1 MLKLKAVRPEWVT
14 LCASAFFL
22 AGFNFVLWQHLF
34 AITSADAKGIAMRVA
49 FGVMI
54 FAAFN
59 IVLTFLAFRRVLK
72 PVLMLL
78 FLISAGVAYFM
89 SQYGVLIDA
98 GMLRNFAETNV
109 TEVRDLLSLK
119 LLAYIV
125 FLGVVPSWLLWKVP
139 VDYRR
144 WHRELFSKVIVSFAS
159 VAVIG
164 GVALANY
171 QGLSSLFRNH
181 HELRLMLV
189 PSNYIGAAAGYL
201 REQVASAQQPFVKI
215 GEDAQRDV
223 ALQNHPRKSLTVLVV
238 GESAR
243 AENFG
248 ILGYD
253 RDTTPTLDKEAGL
266 IAFTDVHSCG
276 TETAVSVP
284 CMFSNMGRK
293 NYDASKAKNEEG
305 LLDVLKR
312 AGIDVIWRDN
322 QSGCKDTCNRVT
334 VQDVSNL
341 KDPTLCA
348 NSECRDEILLQG
360 LQGFIDHLDKDTVL
374 VLHQMGSHGPEYF
387 KRYPKEYEHFTPV
400 CESNALNNCSRES
413 IVNGYD
419 NTLVYTDHVLSSL
432 IDVLRSNQD
441 KVDTAMLYLSDHGES
456 LGEYNLFLHG
466 TPYMLAPEQQK
477 HVAMLAW
484 FSDSYQKSYSVDTH
498 CLQMSRDKPLSQDN
512 LFHSMLGL
520 LEVHSSVYQQDLD
533 MFAGCRGAVID
544 GVLAKE

>member
-1 MLKLKAVRPEWVT
+1 MFKLKAVRPEWVT
-14 LCASAFFL
+14 LFASAFFL
-22 AGFNFVLWQHLF
+22 TGFNFVLWQHLF
-34 AITSADAKGIAMRVA
+34 DITAADGKGIAMRIA

-54 FAAFN
+54 FAAYN
-59 IVLTFLAFRRVLK
+59 IVLTLLAFRPVLK
-72 PVLMLL
+72 PVLTLL
-78 FLISAGVAYFM
+78 FMVSAGVAYFM
-89 SQYGVLIDA
+89 SQYGVMIDA
-98 GMLRNFAETNV
+98 GMFRNFAETNA
-109 TEVRDLLSLK
+109 TEVRDLMSLK

-125 FLGVVPSWLLWKVP
+125 FLGVLPSWLLWKVP
-139 VDYRR
+139 VNYRR
-144 WHRELFSKVIVSFAS
+144 WHRELLSKVVVSVAS

-181 HELRLMLV
+181 HEIRLMLV
-189 PSNYIGAAAGYL
+189 PSNYIGASAGYL
-201 REQVASAQQPFVKI
+201 REQVASAQQPFVTI
-215 GEDAQRDV
+215 GEDAQRNTAV
-223 ALQNHPRKSLTVLVV
+223 QNHPRKSLTVLVV

-253 RDTTPTLDKEAGL
+253 RDTTPKLDKEAGL

-293 NYDASKAKNEEG
+293 DYDASKAKNEEG

-322 QSGCKDTCNRVT
+322 QSGCKGTCDRVT
-334 VQDVSNL
+334 LQDVSNL
-341 KDPTLCA
+341 KDPALCA

-360 LQGFIDHLDKDTVL
+360 LQSFIDHLDKDTVL

-387 KRYPKEYEHFTPV
+387 KRYPKEYERFTPV

-520 LEVHSSVYQQDLD
+520 LEVQSKVYQPDLD

-544 GVLAKE
+544 GVLAKD

>member
-14 LCASAFFL
+14 LFASAFL
-22 AGFNFVLWQHLF
+22 LIGFNFVLWQHLLE
-34 AITSADAKGIAMRVA
+34 ITAANGIAMGIA

-54 FAAFN
+54 FAAYN
-59 IVLTFLAFRRVLK
+59 IVLTFLAFRPVLK
-72 PVLMLL
+72 PVLTAL

-89 SQYGVLIDA
+89 SQYGVMIDA
-98 GMLRNFAETNV
+98 GMFRNFAETNA

-119 LLAYIV
+119 LFAYLL
-125 FLGVVPSWLLWKVP
+125 FLGVLPSWLLWKLP

-144 WHRELFSKVIVSFAS
+144 WHRELLSKVVVCAASF
-159 VAVIG
+159 AVIG

-189 PSNYIGAAAGYL
+189 PSNYIGASAGYL
-201 REQVASAQQPFVKI
+201 REQVVSARQPFIKI
-215 GEDAQRDV
+215 GEDAQRNP
-223 ALQNHPRKSLTVLVV
+223 ALQNRSRKSLTVLVV

-248 ILGYD
+248 ILGYH
-253 RDTTPTLDKEAGL
+253 RDTTPKLDKEAGL

-284 CMFSNMGRK
+284 CMFSSMSRQD
-293 NYDASKAKNEEG
+293 YDASKAKNQEG

-322 QSGCKDTCNRVT
+322 QSGCKGTCDRVT
-334 VQDVSNL
+334 LQDVSNL
-341 KDPTLCA
+341 KDPALCA

-360 LQGFIDHLDKDTVL
+360 LQSFIDHLDKDTVL

-387 KRYPKEYEHFTPV
+387 KRYPKQYEHFTPV

-432 IDVLRSNQD
+432 IDVLRSNQE

-466 TPYMLAPEQQK
+466 TPYLLAPEQQK

-498 CLQMSRDKPLSQDN
+498 CLQLSRDKPLSQDN

-520 LEVHSSVYQQDLD
+520 LEVQSKVYQHDLD
-533 MFAGCRGAVID
+533 LFAGCRGAVID
-544 GVLAKE
+544 GVLAKD

>member
-34 AITSADAKGIAMRVA
+34 AITSADAKGIALRVA
-49 FGVMI
+49 FGAMI

-72 PVLMLL
+72 PVLILL
-78 FLISAGVAYFM
+78 FLISASVAYFM

-125 FLGVVPSWLLWKVP
+125 FLGVVPSWILWKVP

-189 PSNYIGAAAGYL
+189 PSNYIGASAGYL

-215 GEDAQRDV
+215 GEDAQRDL

-334 VQDVSNL
+334 VQNVSNL

-498 CLQMSRDKPLSQDN
+498 CLQMTRDKPLSQDN

>member
-1 MLKLKAVRPEWVT
+1 MLKIKAVRPEWVT
-14 LCASAFFL
+14 LIASAFL
-22 AGFNFVLWQHLF
+22 ITGFNLVLWKHLF
-34 AITSADAKGIAMRVA
+34 EITATDAAGILMRLA
-49 FGVMI
+49 FGAMI

-59 IVLTFLAFRRVLK
+59 IVLTLLAFRPVMK
-72 PVLMLL
+72 PFLTML
-78 FLISAGVAYFM
+78 FMISAGVAYFM

-98 GMLRNFAETNV
+98 GMLRNFAETNA

-119 LLAYIV
+119 LFVYIV
-125 FLGVVPSWLLWKVP
+125 LLGILPSWLLWKTP
-139 VDYRR
+139 VNYRR
-144 WHRELFSKVIVSFAS
+144 WHRELLSKVLVCFAS
-159 VAVIG
+159 AAVIG
-164 GVALANY
+164 SVALMNY

-181 HELRLMLV
+181 HELRLMVV
-189 PSNYIGAAAGYL
+189 PSNYIGASFGYL
-201 REQVASAQQPFVKI
+201 REQVASARQPFIAV
-215 GEDAQRDV
+215 GEDAQRNP
-223 ALQNHPRKSLTVLVV
+223 AWQTHGRKSLTVLVV

-253 RDTTPTLDKEAGL
+253 RDTTPMLNKEAGL

-293 NYDASKAKNEEG
+293 DYSASKAKNEEG

-312 AGIDVIWRDN
+312 AGLDVIWRDN
-322 QSGCKDTCNRVT
+322 QSGCKGTCDRVT
-334 VQDVSNL
+334 LDDVSKL
-341 KDPTLCA
+341 KDPVLCG

-360 LQGFIDHLDKDTVL
+360 LQHFIDNLDKDTVL

-387 KRYPKEYEHFTPV
+387 KRYPKAFERFTPV

-419 NTLVYTDHVLSSL
+419 NTLVYTDHVLSTL
-432 IDVLRSNQD
+432 IDLLRSNQD

-456 LGEYNLFLHG
+456 LGEYNLYLHG

-477 HVAMLAW
+477 RVAMLAW
-484 FSDSYQKSYSVDTH
+484 FSDSYQKSFSVDTH
-498 CLQMSRDKPLSQDN
+498 CLQLSREKPLSQDN

-520 LEVHSSVYQQDLD
+520 LEVNSKVYNQDLD
-533 MFAGCRGAVID
+533 MFAGCRSAVID
-544 GVLAKE
+544 GVLAEK

>member
-14 LCASAFFL
+14 LIASAFL
-22 AGFNFVLWQHLF
+22 LIGCNVVLWQHLF
-34 AITSADAKGIAMRVA
+34 EITAADGKGIAMRVA

-54 FAAFN
+54 LAAFN
-59 IVLTFLAFRRVLK
+59 IVLTVLAFRPLLK
-72 PVLMLL
+72 PLL
-78 FLISAGVAYFM
+78 TLIFLISAGVAYFM
-89 SQYGVLIDA
+89 NQYGVMIDA
-98 GMLRNFAETNV
+98 GMFRNFAETNA

-119 LLAYIV
+119 LFAYILL
-125 FLGVVPSWLLWKVP
+125 LGVLPSWILWKLP
-139 VDYRR
+139 INYRR
-144 WHRELFSKVIVSFAS
+144 WHRELFSKVIVSVAS

-181 HELRLMLV
+181 HEIRLMLV
-189 PSNYIGAAAGYL
+189 PSNYIGASAGYL
-201 REQVASAQQPFVKI
+201 REQVVSAQQPFVKI
-215 GEDAQRDV
+215 GEDAQRNPDLK
-223 ALQNHPRKSLTVLVV
+223 LQPRKSLTVLVV

-293 NYDASKAKNEEG
+293 DYDASKAKNEEG

-322 QSGCKDTCNRVT
+322 QSGCKGTCDRVT
-334 VQDVSNL
+334 LQDVSNL
-341 KDPTLCA
+341 KDPALCA

-360 LQGFIDHLDKDTVL
+360 LQSFIDHLDKDTVL

-484 FSDSYQKSYSVDTH
+484 FSDNYQKAYSVDTH

-520 LEVHSSVYQQDLD
+520 LEVKSKVYQPDLD

-544 GVLAKE
+544 GVLAKD

>member
-109 TEVRDLLSLK
+109 TEVRDLLSSK

-189 PSNYIGAAAGYL
+189 PSNYIGASAGYL

-334 VQDVSNL
+334 VQNVSNL

>member
-109 TEVRDLLSLK
+109 TEVRDLLSSK

-189 PSNYIGAAAGYL
+189 PSNYIGASAGYL
-201 REQVASAQQPFVKI
+201 REQVASAQQPFLKI

-334 VQDVSNL
+334 VQNVSNL

>member
-109 TEVRDLLSLK
+109 TEVRDLLSSK

-125 FLGVVPSWLLWKVP
+125 FLGVVPSWILWKVP

-189 PSNYIGAAAGYL
+189 PSNYIGASAGYL
-201 REQVASAQQPFVKI
+201 REQVASAQQPFLKI

-334 VQDVSNL
+334 VQNVSNL

>member
-34 AITSADAKGIAMRVA
+34 AITSADAKGIALRVA
-49 FGVMI
+49 FGAMI

-72 PVLMLL
+72 PVLILL
-78 FLISAGVAYFM
+78 FLISASVAYFM

-109 TEVRDLLSLK
+109 TEVRDLLSVK

-125 FLGVVPSWLLWKVP
+125 FLGVVPSWILWKVP

-189 PSNYIGAAAGYL
+189 PSNYIGASAGYL

-223 ALQNHPRKSLTVLVV
+223 ASQNHPRKSLTVLVV

-334 VQDVSNL
+334 VQNVSNL

-498 CLQMSRDKPLSQDN
+498 CLQMTRDKPLSQDN

>member
-1 MLKLKAVRPEWVT
+1 MWTIKAVRPEWVT
-14 LCASAFFL
+14 LIASAFLLF
-22 AGFNFVLWQHLF
+22 GFNFALWQHLF
-34 AITSADAKGIAMRVA
+34 DITSSDGQGIVMRMA
-49 FGVMI
+49 FAVMI
-54 FAAFN
+54 VCAFN
-59 IVLTFLAFRRVLK
+59 IVLTLLAFRYVLK
-72 PVLMLL
+72 PVLIVM

-89 SQYGVLIDA
+89 AQYGVLIDV
-98 GMLRNFAETNV
+98 GMLRNFAETNA
-109 TEVRDLLSLK
+109 TEVRDLLSLRW
-119 LLAYIV
+119 LAYVV
-125 FLGVVPSWLLWKVP
+125 FLGVLPSWLLWKTP
-139 VDYRR
+139 INYRR
-144 WHRELFSKVIVSFAS
+144 WHREVLSKVLVGVVSAG
-159 VAVIG
+159 VIG
-164 GVALANY
+164 VVALVNY

-181 HELRLMLV
+181 HELRLMIV
-189 PSNYIGAAAGYL
+189 PSNYIGASVGYL
-201 REQVASAQQPFVKI
+201 REQLVSARQPFVKI
-215 GEDAQRDV
+215 GEDAQKSPV
-223 ALQNHPRKSLTVLVV
+223 WQTHGRKSLTVLVV

-253 RDTTPTLDKEAGL
+253 RDTTPKLNKEAGL

-284 CMFSNMGRK
+284 CMFSDMGRK
-293 NYDASKAKNEEG
+293 DYNASQAKNEEG

-312 AGIDVIWRDN
+312 AGLEVIWRDN
-322 QSGCKDTCNRVT
+322 QSGCKGTCDRVT
-334 VQDVSNL
+334 IDDVSKLN
-341 KDPTLCA
+341 DPVLCA

-360 LQGFIDHLDKDTVL
+360 LQHFIDNLDKDTVL

-413 IVNGYD
+413 IINGYD
-419 NTLVYTDHVLSSL
+419 NTLVYTDHVLSTL
-432 IDVLRSNQD
+432 IDLLRSNQD

-456 LGEYNLFLHG
+456 LGEYNLYLHG

-484 FSDSYQKSYSVDTH
+484 FSDSYQKAFSVDTH
-498 CLQMSRDKPLSQDN
+498 CLQLSREKPLSQDN

-520 LEVHSSVYQQDLD
+520 LEVNSSVYKASLD

-544 GVLAKE
+544 GVLATQ

>member
-14 LCASAFFL
+14 LFASAFL
-22 AGFNFVLWQHLF
+22 LTGFNFVLWQHLF
-34 AITSADAKGIAMRVA
+34 DITAADGKGIAMRIA

-54 FAAFN
+54 FAAYN
-59 IVLTFLAFRRVLK
+59 IVLTLLAFRPVLK
-72 PVLMLL
+72 PVLTLL
-78 FLISAGVAYFM
+78 FMVSAGVAYFM
-89 SQYGVLIDA
+89 SQYGVMIDA
-98 GMLRNFAETNV
+98 GMFRNFAETNA

-125 FLGVVPSWLLWKVP
+125 FLGVLPSWLLWKVP
-139 VDYRR
+139 VNYRR
-144 WHRELFSKVIVSFAS
+144 WHRELLSKVVVSVAS

-181 HELRLMLV
+181 HEIRLMLV
-189 PSNYIGAAAGYL
+189 PSNYIGASAGYL
-201 REQVASAQQPFVKI
+201 REQVASVQQPFVTI
-215 GEDAQRDV
+215 GEDAQRNAAV
-223 ALQNHPRKSLTVLVV
+223 QNHPRKSLTVLVV

-248 ILGYD
+248 ILGYG
-253 RDTTPTLDKEAGL
+253 RDTTPKLDKEAGL

-293 NYDASKAKNEEG
+293 DYDASKAKNEEG

-312 AGIDVIWRDN
+312 AGIDVVWRDN
-322 QSGCKDTCNRVT
+322 QSGCKGTCDRVT
-334 VQDVSNL
+334 LQDVSNL
-341 KDPTLCA
+341 KDPALCA

-360 LQGFIDHLDKDTVL
+360 LQSFIDHLDKDTVL

-387 KRYPKEYEHFTPV
+387 KRYPKEYERFTPV

-520 LEVHSSVYQQDLD
+520 LEVQSKVYQPDLD

-544 GVLAKE
+544 GVLAKD

>member
-14 LCASAFFL
+14 LIASAFL
-22 AGFNFVLWQHLF
+22 LIGCNVVLWQHLF
-34 AITSADAKGIAMRVA
+34 EITTADGKGIAMRVA

-54 FAAFN
+54 LAAFN
-59 IVLTFLAFRRVLK
+59 LVLTVLAFRPVLK
-72 PVLMLL
+72 PLL
-78 FLISAGVAYFM
+78 TVIFLISAGVAYFM
-89 SQYGVLIDA
+89 SQYGVMIDA
-98 GMLRNFAETNV
+98 GMFRNFAETNA

-119 LLAYIV
+119 LFAYIIL
-125 FLGVVPSWLLWKVP
+125 LGVLPSWLLWKLP
-139 VDYRR
+139 VNYRR
-144 WHRELFSKVIVSFAS
+144 WHRELFSKVVVSVAS

-181 HELRLMLV
+181 HEIRLMLV
-189 PSNYIGAAAGYL
+189 PSNYIGASAGYL
-201 REQVASAQQPFVKI
+201 REQVVSARQPFIKI
-215 GEDAQRDV
+215 GEDAERNPDV
-223 ALQNHPRKSLTVLVV
+223 QLQPRKSLTVLVV

-248 ILGYD
+248 ILGYH

-293 NYDASKAKNEEG
+293 DYDASKAKNEEG

-322 QSGCKDTCNRVT
+322 QSGCKGTCDRVT
-334 VQDVSNL
+334 LQDVSNL
-341 KDPTLCA
+341 KDPVLCA

-484 FSDSYQKSYSVDTH
+484 FSDNYQKAYSVDTH

-520 LEVHSSVYQQDLD
+520 LEVKSKVYQPDLD

-544 GVLAKE
+544 GVLAKD

>member
-14 LCASAFFL
+14 LIASAFL
-22 AGFNFVLWQHLF
+22 LTGFNAVLWQHLF
-34 AITSADAKGIAMRVA
+34 DITAADGNGVAMRVA

-59 IVLTFLAFRRVLK
+59 IVLTFLAFRPLLK
-72 PVLMLL
+72 PVLMLI
-78 FLISAGVAYFM
+78 FMISAGVAYFM
-89 SQYGVLIDA
+89 SQYGVMIDA
-98 GMLRNFAETNV
+98 GMFRNFAETNA

-119 LLAYIV
+119 LFAYV
-125 FLGVVPSWLLWKVP
+125 LLLGVLPSLLLWTMP
-139 VDYRR
+139 VNYRR
-144 WHRELFSKVIVSFAS
+144 WHRELFSKVIVSVAS
-159 VAVIG
+159 AAVMG

-181 HELRLMLV
+181 HEIRLMLV
-189 PSNYIGAAAGYL
+189 PSNYIGASVGYL
-201 REQVASAQQPFVKI
+201 REQVVSAQQPFVKI
-215 GEDAQRDV
+215 GEDAQRNAAV
-223 ALQNHPRKSLTVLVV
+223 KLQPRKSLTVLVV

-253 RDTTPTLDKEAGL
+253 RDTTPKLDKEAGL

-293 NYDASKAKNEEG
+293 DYDASKAKNEEG

-322 QSGCKDTCNRVT
+322 QSGCKGTCDRVT

-360 LQGFIDHLDKDTVL
+360 LQSFIDHLDKDTVL

-419 NTLVYTDHVLSSL
+419 NTLVYTDQVLSSL

-484 FSDSYQKSYSVDTH
+484 FSDNYQKAYSVDTH

-520 LEVHSSVYQQDLD
+520 LEVKSSVYQPGLD

-544 GVLAKE
+544 GVLAKD

>member
-1 MLKLKAVRPEWVT
+1 MLKIKAVRPEWVT
-14 LCASAFFL
+14 LIASVFLL
-22 AGFNFVLWQHLF
+22 AGFNLVLWQHLF
-34 AITSADAKGIAMRVA
+34 DITAADGQGIVMRVA
-49 FGVMI
+49 FGLMI
-54 FAAFN
+54 LAAFN
-59 IVLTFLAFRRVLK
+59 IVLTLLAFRPVMK
-72 PVLMLL
+72 PVLTLI

-89 SQYGVLIDA
+89 SQYGVLIDT
-98 GMLRNFAETNV
+98 GMLRNFAETNA
-109 TEVRDLLSLK
+109 TEVRDLLSPK
-119 LLAYIV
+119 LFVYIV
-125 FLGVVPSWLLWKVP
+125 LLGVLPSWLLWKIP
-139 VDYRR
+139 VNYRR
-144 WHRELFSKVIVSFAS
+144 WHRELLSKVLVSVAS

-164 GVALANY
+164 GVALVNY

-181 HELRLMLV
+181 HELRLMVV
-189 PSNYIGAAAGYL
+189 PSNYIGASFGYL
-201 REQVASAQQPFVKI
+201 REQVVSARQPFAKL
-215 GEDAQRDV
+215 GEDAQKKPAWQAHD
-223 ALQNHPRKSLTVLVV
+223 RKSLTVLVV

-253 RDTTPTLDKEAGL
+253 RDTTPKLSKESGL

-293 NYDASKAKNEEG
+293 DYDASKAKNQEG

-312 AGIDVIWRDN
+312 AGLEVIWRDN
-322 QSGCKDTCNRVT
+322 QSGCKGTCDRVT
-334 VQDVSNL
+334 VDDVSDL
-341 KDPTLCA
+341 KDPVLCA

-360 LQGFIDHLDKDTVL
+360 MQHFIDTLNKDTVL

-419 NTLVYTDHVLSSL
+419 NTLVYTDHVLSTL
-432 IDVLRSNQD
+432 IDLLRSNQG

-484 FSDSYQKSYSVDTH
+484 FSDSYQKSFSVDTH
-498 CLQMSRDKPLSQDN
+498 CLQLNREKPLSQDN

-520 LEVHSSVYQQDLD
+520 LEVNSTVYNPGLD
-533 MFAGCRGAVID
+533 MFAGCRGAMGD
-544 GVLAKE
+544 GVLAKK

>member
-1 MLKLKAVRPEWVT
+1 MLTIKAVRPEWVT
-14 LCASAFFL
+14 LLASAFL
-22 AGFNFVLWQHLF
+22 LVGFNVILWQHLLT
-34 AITSADAKGIAMRVA
+34 ITAADGRGLLMCAA

-54 FAAFN
+54 FCAFN
-59 IVLTFLAFRRVLK
+59 LVLTLVAFRPLLK
-72 PVLMLL
+72 PVLMLM

-89 SQYGVLIDA
+89 AQYGVLIDV
-98 GMLRNFAETNV
+98 GMLRNFAETNA

-119 LLAYIV
+119 LFAYLGL
-125 FLGVVPSWLLWKVP
+125 LGVLPSWLLFKTP
-139 VDYRR
+139 IKYRS
-144 WHRELFSKVIVSFAS
+144 WSRELLSKLLVGVAS
-159 VAVIG
+159 AALIG
-164 GVALANY
+164 VVALANY

-181 HELRLMLV
+181 HELRLMIV
-189 PSNYIGAAAGYL
+189 PSNYIGASVGYL
-201 REQVASAQQPFVKI
+201 REQVVSAKQPFIKL
-215 GEDAQRDV
+215 GEDASRNPAWQTH
-223 ALQNHPRKSLTVLVV
+223 ARKSLTVLVV

-248 ILGYD
+248 ILGYN
-253 RDTTPTLDKEAGL
+253 RDTTPKLDHEAGL

-293 NYDASKAKNEEG
+293 NYDASKARHEEG
-305 LLDVLKR
+305 LLDVLQR
-312 AGIDVIWRDN
+312 AGLDVIWRDN
-322 QSGCKDTCNRVT
+322 QSGCKGTCDRVT
-334 VQDVSNL
+334 LQDVSNL
-341 KDPTLCA
+341 KDPALCA

-360 LQGFIDHLDKDTVL
+360 LQHFIDTLDKDTVL

-419 NTLVYTDHVLSSL
+419 NTLVYTDHVLSTL
-432 IDVLRSNQD
+432 IDLLRANQD

-484 FSDSYQKSYSVDTH
+484 FSDSYQKSFAVDTH
-498 CLQMSRDKPLSQDN
+498 CLQLSREKPLSQDN

-520 LEVHSSVYQQDLD
+520 LEVNSNVYNRDLD
-533 MFAGCRGAVID
+533 LFAGCRSAVID
-544 GVLAKE
+544 GVLARE

>member
-14 LCASAFFL
+14 LIASAFL
-22 AGFNFVLWQHLF
+22 LIGCNFVLWQHLF
-34 AITSADAKGIAMRVA
+34 EITAADGKGIAMRVA

-54 FAAFN
+54 LAAFN
-59 IVLTFLAFRRVLK
+59 IVLTLLAFRPLLK
-72 PVLMLL
+72 PLL
-78 FLISAGVAYFM
+78 SLIFLISAGVAYFM
-89 SQYGVLIDA
+89 SQYGVMIDA
-98 GMLRNFAETNV
+98 GMFRNFAETNA

-119 LLAYIV
+119 LFAYILL
-125 FLGVVPSWLLWKVP
+125 LGVLPSWLLWKVP
-139 VDYRR
+139 VNYRR
-144 WHRELFSKVIVSFAS
+144 WHRELISKVIVGVAS

-181 HELRLMLV
+181 HEIRLMLV
-189 PSNYIGAAAGYL
+189 PSNYIGASAGYL
-201 REQVASAQQPFVKI
+201 REQVVSARQPFIKI
-215 GEDAQRDV
+215 GEDAERNPDV
-223 ALQNHPRKSLTVLVV
+223 KLQPRKSLTVLVV

-248 ILGYD
+248 ILGYH

-293 NYDASKAKNEEG
+293 DYDASKAKNEEG

-322 QSGCKDTCNRVT
+322 QSGCKGTCDRVT
-334 VQDVSNL
+334 LQDVSNL
-341 KDPTLCA
+341 KDPALCA

-360 LQGFIDHLDKDTVL
+360 LQSFIDHLDKDTVL

-484 FSDSYQKSYSVDTH
+484 FSDNYQKAYSVDTH

-520 LEVHSSVYQQDLD
+520 LEVRSKVYQPGLD

-544 GVLAKE
+544 GVLAKD

>member
-1 MLKLKAVRPEWVT
+1 MLKFKAVRPEWVT
-14 LCASAFFL
+14 LVSSAFLL
-22 AGFNFVLWQHLF
+22 AGFNLVLWQHLF
-34 AITSADAKGIAMRVA
+34 DITAADGQGIVMRVA
-49 FGVMI
+49 FGLMI
-54 FAAFN
+54 LAAFN
-59 IVLTFLAFRRVLK
+59 IVLTLLAFRPVMK
-72 PVLMLL
+72 PVLTLI

-98 GMLRNFAETNV
+98 GMLRNFAETNA

-119 LLAYIV
+119 LFVYIV
-125 FLGVVPSWLLWKVP
+125 LLGVLPSWLLWKTP
-139 VDYRR
+139 VNYRR
-144 WHRELFSKVIVSFAS
+144 WHRELLSKVLVSVAS

-164 GVALANY
+164 GVALVNY

-181 HELRLMLV
+181 HELRLMVV
-189 PSNYIGAAAGYL
+189 PSNYIGASFGYL
-201 REQVASAQQPFVKI
+201 REQVVSARQPFAKL
-215 GEDAQRDV
+215 GEDAQKKPAWQAHD
-223 ALQNHPRKSLTVLVV
+223 RKSLTVLVV

-253 RDTTPTLDKEAGL
+253 RDTTPKLSKESGL

-293 NYDASKAKNEEG
+293 DYDASKAKNQEG

-312 AGIDVIWRDN
+312 AGLEVIWRDN
-322 QSGCKDTCNRVT
+322 QSGCKGTCDRVT
-334 VQDVSNL
+334 VDDVSDL
-341 KDPTLCA
+341 KDPVLCA

-360 LQGFIDHLDKDTVL
+360 MQHFIDTLNKDTVL

-419 NTLVYTDHVLSSL
+419 NTLVYTDHVLSTL
-432 IDVLRSNQD
+432 IDLLRSNQG

-484 FSDSYQKSYSVDTH
+484 FSDSYQKSFSVDTR
-498 CLQMSRDKPLSQDN
+498 CLQLNREKPLSQDN

-520 LEVHSSVYQQDLD
+520 LEVNSTVYNPGLD
-533 MFAGCRGAVID
+533 MFAGCRGAMGD
-544 GVLAKE
+544 GVLAKK